1 MLRSAFHLL
10 VAGQATHMS
19 EWPKAY
25 KQWTCYHKKQEA
37 SLMER
42 ILASSPDF
50 ITSPR
55 IVGKLLD
62 FSRSPSKSKAVNH
75 LPDLLCSH
83 NL

>member
-1 MLRSAFHLL
+1 
-10 VAGQATHMS
+10 
-19 EWPKAY
+19 
-25 KQWTCYHKKQEA
+25 
-37 SLMER
+37 MER

-55 IVGKLLD
+55 IVGKSLD
-62 FSRSPSKSKAVNH
+62 FSRSPSKGKAVNH